1 MKLKQQLKLI
11 YKAPQPKKKEAF
23 FKQIESKIQ
32 TKQRSSSRYSFLNAK
47 RTIPYLPMRRVLS
60 GGERNFAHQKWVW
73 ATVVMGLLVVSLY
86 PKPSTTEYQPK
97 TSHYT
102 GSCGEHIW
110 ICVEEFSLTDGK
122 KYLHAQC
129 INCNKVNVT
138 IEDITFGEQSIDL
151 SKEDMSW

>member
-1 MKLKQQLKLI
+1 MKLKQQLKMI
-11 YKAPQPKKKEAF
+11 YKAPPPKKKEQF
-23 FKQIESKIQ
+23 FKQIESQMQI
-32 TKQRSSSRYSFLNAK
+32 KQRYSSRFSFLNAK
-47 RTIPYLPMRRVLS
+47 RAITHLLMRRTLS

-73 ATVVMGLLVVSLY
+73 ATVAMGLLAVSLY

-122 KYLHAQC
+122 KYLHEQC
-129 INCNKVNVT
+129 INCNKVSVT
-138 IEDITFGEQSIDL
+138 IEDITFGEQSIAL